1 MFTVL
6 LECVCASS
14 AGRLTSTRYRV
25 LEAAPLTFQRYLSVS
40 VRTVQGARFGR
51 WSRKK
56 GPAEAG
62 PFEPLGVLDWLGQV
76 PAAEPARVAQVA
88 LPVVLVLL
96 PAPVAG
102 IGEVTLAA
110 VAMVAVGD
118 PAHLLVTLRR
128 HR

>member
-14 AGRLTSTRYRV
+14 AGRLTSTRYRA
-25 LEAAPLTFQRYLSVS
+25 LEAAPVAFPRYLGVR
-40 VRTVQGARFGR
+40 VRTAQGARFGS
-51 WSRKK
+51 WSRKRA
-56 GPAEAG
+56 PPRRG

-102 IGEVTLAA
+102 IGE
-110 VAMVAVGD
+110 
-118 PAHLLVTLRR
+118 
-128 HR
+128 